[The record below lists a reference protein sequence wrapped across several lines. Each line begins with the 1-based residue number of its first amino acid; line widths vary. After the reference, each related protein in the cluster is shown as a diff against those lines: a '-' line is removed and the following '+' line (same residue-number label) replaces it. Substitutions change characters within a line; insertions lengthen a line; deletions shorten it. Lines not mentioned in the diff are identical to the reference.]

1 MVFFSLSIRPGK
13 FPSLMKDVYYGYILP
28 DIGDKCPK
36 YQKALHPIEQDNYRK
51 IFIVIARWLIP

>member
-1 MVFFSLSIRPGK
+1 
-13 FPSLMKDVYYGYILP
+13 MKDVYCGYILP